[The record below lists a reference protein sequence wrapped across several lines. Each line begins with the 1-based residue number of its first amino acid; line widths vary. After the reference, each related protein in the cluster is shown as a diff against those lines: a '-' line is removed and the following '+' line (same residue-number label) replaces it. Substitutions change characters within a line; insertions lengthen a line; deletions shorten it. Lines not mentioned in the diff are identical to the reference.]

1 MSTLSVNTI
10 TAETGNTV
18 SLASGK
24 TLNAS
29 QGFTPPAGHV
39 IQTVTTGTIARS
51 TITAASWTDSA
62 YTLSITPTSTSS
74 KIYFTWNNHVRISGS
89 TSEIRSGVRLKRI
102 VGSTAT
108 IIWNTQPSNE
118 TFQVRNAANEHD
130 TTGYVQV
137 LDSPSTT
144 NAVTYLIQAYKL
156 SGTSIMLFESAFGGN
171 IVLQEISG

>member
-18 SLASGK
+18 SVASGK

-39 IQTVTTGTIARS
+39 IQTVTTGTIARN
-51 TITAASWTDSA
+51 TISATAWTNTT
-62 YTLSITPTSTSS
+62 YTLSITPSSTSS
-74 KIYFTWNNHVRISGS
+74 KIFFQWNNHVRVQGT
-89 TSEIRSGVRLKRI
+89 TSEIRSGVRVKRTI
-102 VGSTAT
+102 GAT
-108 IIWNTQPSNE
+108 DTYLWNTQGSTE
-118 TFQVRNAANEHD
+118 TFQVRNATNEHD

>member
-1 MSTLSVNTI
+1 MSTLAVNTI

-18 SLASGK
+18 SVASGK

-51 TITAASWTDSA
+51 TITASAWTNTT

-74 KIYFTWNNHVRISGS
+74 KIFFQWNNHIRVSGS
-89 TSEIRSGVRLKRI
+89 TEQIRGGVRVKRTI
-102 VGSTAT
+102 GATDTYVWNSQGSV
-108 IIWNTQPSNE
+108 E
-118 TFQVRNAANEHD
+118 TFQVRNATNEHD

-137 LDSPSTT
+137 LDSPETQ
-144 NAVTYLIQAYKL
+144 NAVTYTIQAYKTT
-156 SGTSIMLFESAFGGN
+156 GTSILLFESVYGGN

>member
-18 SLASGK
+18 SVASGK

-39 IQTVTTGTIARS
+39 IQTITTGTIARN
-51 TITAASWTDSA
+51 TISATSWTNTT
-62 YTLSITPTSTSS
+62 YTLSITPSSTSS
-74 KIYFTWNNHVRISGS
+74 KIFFQWNNHVRVQGE
-89 TSEIRSGVRLKRI
+89 TAQIRGGVRLKRTI
-102 VGSTAT
+102 GSTDT
-108 IIWNTQPSNE
+108 YVWNAQGSTE
-118 TFQVRNAANEHD
+118 TFQVRNATNEHD

-137 LDSPSTT
+137 LDSPNTT
-144 NAVTYLIQAYKL
+144 SAVTYTIQAYKL
-156 SGTSIMLFESAFGGN
+156 TGTNIYLFESAYGGN